1 MTGPRTW
8 AAAALAALL
17 VGACSVGGTDPV
29 RSTASGGVPSATAG
43 DQVAELSRM
52 ADATPAELVAQVRR
66 AYQQTALQV
75 SVTRSDAEGRQD
87 LPYTWVALRDAWRV
101 DLPAVPGDDRAD
113 RSASLLVTGGAVCF
127 DRGFRSRLTTA
138 VAQSYGVIDFDPQ
151 PWTCSPADFG
161 LNQLATY
168 GYLREDPRPR
178 IDALVTDDPSVFSVQ
193 VDQQTGA
200 APLVHLRTTGPTAAG
215 LLDPARP
222 TYDLWIDSDH
232 RPVRMETEGT
242 TWDFDYP
249 DELGA
254 RLAPPPFDQRG
265 SYGYAAGP
273 GPGPGQGMAKACQQS
288 GQCPPWD
295 PALTWGDGR
304 VTHP

>member
-29 RSTASGGVPSATAG
+29 RPTASSGAPSATAG
-43 DQVAELSRM
+43 DPVAELSRM
-52 ADATPAELVAQVRR
+52 ADATPAELVTRVRG
-66 AYQQTALQV
+66 AYEQAALQV

-87 LPYTWVALRDAWRV
+87 RPYTWVALGDAWRV
-101 DLPAVPGDDRAD
+101 DLPAVPGDDPAG
-113 RSASLLVTGGAVCF
+113 RSASLLVGDDAVCF
-127 DRGFRSRLTTA
+127 DRGFRPRMTAA

-161 LNQLATY
+161 LNELATW
-168 GYLREDPRPR
+168 GYLREDPRAR

-193 VDQQTGA
+193 VDQESGA
-200 APLVHLRTTGPTAAG
+200 EPLVHLRTTGPTAAG

-222 TYDLWIDSDH
+222 TYDLWIDGDH
-232 RPVRMETEGT
+232 RPVRLQTEGT

-249 DELGA
+249 DGLEA
-254 RLAPPPFDQRG
+254 RLALPPPDQRG
-265 SYGYAAGP
+265 SYGYAA
-273 GPGPGQGMAKACQQS
+273 GPGQGMAKACQQS

-295 PALTWGDGR
+295 PVLTWGDGR
-304 VTHP
+304 ITRP